1 MNIEQ
6 VVQEAF
12 KDVVKG
18 KEITKETAIKDL
30 GIDSLDLV
38 ESLMSIE
45 EKLGIEFADDEM
57 MSFKTVGDV
66 YLVIE
71 KKVASK

>member
-6 VVQEAF
+6 IVQEAF

-18 KEITKETAIKDL
+18 KEITRETEIKDL

-38 ESLMSIE
+38 ESLMTIE

-57 MSFKTVGDV
+57 MAFKTVGDV
-66 YLVIE
+66 YSVIE

>member
-1 MNIEQ
+1 MNIEKI
-6 VVQEAF
+6 VTEAF
-12 KDVVKG
+12 AEVCKG
-18 KEITKETAIKDL
+18 KEITREMAIKDL

-45 EKLGIEFADDEM
+45 EELGVEFSDDEM

-66 YLVIE
+66 FEAIE
-71 KKVASK
+71 KKVK